1 MGDIEAIFVGHD
13 HDNDYAV
20 MWQGV
25 LLAYGRYTGGN
36 TVYNNL
42 PNGARVIEL
51 TEGVQGFRTWI
62 RTANNQIEQYVKFP
76 ESFLKPNK

>member
-51 TEGVQGFRTWI
+51 TEGVQGFHTWI